1 MGIYLL
7 RGDIFLCGYF
17 EAMCKYFAV
26 RLSYINRSVKLAF
39 EMESEQLKFKK
50 LTSSL
55 QQPPDYYV
63 TQ

>member
-26 RLSYINRSVKLAF
+26 RFSYINRSVKLAF
-39 EMESEQLKFKK
+39 ELESEQLNLK
-50 LTSSL
+50 S
-55 QQPPDYYV
+55 
-63 TQ
+63 